1 MSPSMSECLVSISE
15 SAVLVFRDQFW
26 SKILIQFSIVS
37 SIILHVYSLK
47 IVYLMPD
54 LQIQSFIRHKNNL
67 YEIEIV
73 LGLRKPIGLI
83 FVEKKNIFREL
94 TRNVRELTRYFRELT
109 RNFREITRN
118 FRELTQNFSYIYTC
132 KRGMFLIY
140 KKHFS

>member
-1 MSPSMSECLVSISE
+1 
-15 SAVLVFRDQFW
+15 
-26 SKILIQFSIVS
+26 
-37 SIILHVYSLK
+37 
-47 IVYLMPD
+47 MPD

-83 FVEKKNIFREL
+83 FVEKKDIFREL
-94 TRNVRELTRYFRELT
+94 TRNVRELTRNFRVLTRNFRELTRYFRELT
-109 RNFREITRN
+109 RYFREITRN

-140 KKHFS
+140 QENFS